1 MNVPQDPLSEEL
13 LSLHRLSS
21 QLLRHGVNDDRKGSV
36 LVIMNKVMPPPACPC
51 LLRDEHSFGLALCI
65 RQGEKQPAVKQPDL
79 KHHSDGQQGDG
90 QQSDGPYSEGPGH
103 VATDLVLD
111 CASTALPF
119 QDEVFRTVILFQVT
133 RDGSEQELAEA
144 CRVLTPGGDLLL
156 LGINRVS
163 WSGMKTRRTGSVP
176 VMQVTK
182 VRHALEARGMV
193 IDGVLG
199 AGLLGHARPRM
210 DSNHISGV
218 VLSFADHV
226 LLHARHRERPLL
238 TRMRLKEFPAGV
250 VPTAMFPAPTI
261 CSRGNKYG

>member
-1 MNVPQDPLSEEL
+1 MKANAPQDSLSEER
-13 LSLHRLSS
+13 LSLHGLSS
-21 QLLRHGVNDDRKGSV
+21 QLLRQTVGDDRKGSV

-51 LLRDEHSFGLALCI
+51 LIRDEHSFGLALCI
-65 RQGEKQPAVKQPDL
+65 RQGERQPVVKQRDPGQ
-79 KHHSDGQQGDG
+79 HSYGHQHDGQHGDG
-90 QQSDGPYSEGPGH
+90 QQSDGPGR
-103 VATDLVLD
+103 VAADLLLD

-144 CRVLTPGGDLLL
+144 CRVLTPGGDLLV
-156 LGINRVS
+156 LGINRSS
-163 WSGMKTRRTGSVP
+163 WSGMKTVRRGSVP
-176 VMQVTK
+176 VMHVTR

-210 DSNHISGV
+210 HSNHISGV
-218 VLSFADHV
+218 LLSLADHV
-226 LLHARHRERPLL
+226 LLRARHRERPLL

-250 VPTAMFPAPTI
+250 VPTALVSA
-261 CSRGNKYG
+261 KY